1 MKLTEPEWQLMNTLW
16 SRHPATARDIIEF
29 MPGESKWAY
38 TTVKTML
45 TRLVKKGAIAESKR
59 GSISVYEPLVTQK
72 TARKS
77 AMKNLVDKVLDGAV
91 EPIMHFL
98 IEEKKL
104 SKKER
109 QQLIKMLEEMEQPA
123 KGGSHGSTE

>member
-1 MKLTEPEWQLMNTLW
+1 MKLTDAEWQLMNALW
-16 SRHPATARDIIEF
+16 TRHPATARDIIEW
-29 MPGESKWAY
+29 MPAETTWAY

-59 GSISVYEPLVTQK
+59 GSISVYEPVVTQK
-72 TARKS
+72 VARKN
-77 AMKNLVDKVLDGAV
+77 AVKNLVDKILDGAV

-104 SKKER
+104 SVKER
-109 QQLIKMLEEMEQPA
+109 QRLIKMLEKMDQPTE
-123 KGGSHGSTE
+123 KTHGND

>member
-123 KGGSHGSTE
+123 KGGSHVNNE

>member
-1 MKLTEPEWQLMNTLW
+1 MKLTEPEWQLMNALW
-16 SRHPATARDIIEF
+16 NRHPATARDVIEF
-29 MPGESKWAY
+29 MPGESPWAY

-45 TRLVKKGAIAESKR
+45 SRLVTKGAIAETKR
-59 GSISVYEPLVTQK
+59 GSISVYEPLLSQQ

-77 AMKNLVDKVLDGAV
+77 ALTNLVDKVLGGAV

-104 SKKER
+104 SEKER
-109 QQLIKMLEEMEQPA
+109 QQLIAMLEEIDHSE
-123 KGGSHGSTE
+123 

>member
-1 MKLTEPEWQLMNTLW
+1 T
-16 SRHPATARDIIEF
+16 
-29 MPGESKWAY
+29 WAY

-59 GSISVYEPLVTQK
+59 GSISVYEPLVAQK
-72 TARKS
+72 VARKN
-77 AMKNLVDKVLDGAV
+77 AMKNLVEKVFGGAV

-104 SKKER
+104 SSVER
-109 QQLIKMLEEMEQPA
+109 RQLIKMLQDMDQQA
-123 KGGSHGSTE
+123 KEGSHGSD